1 MRIMEKNKNDKIK
14 KSKEIIKKEKEK
26 IKEEKKKL
34 KEEKRQKFYNTK
46 LGKILKK
53 IFFLNS
59 SSQLNT
65 ESIIYHEIL
74 GAILCLLVLFFLSG
88 GKNYIKLY
96 KDLQKLINVYDTI
109 SSDYYQEIDK
119 NKLIDNAIESMLS
132 ATGDSYTTYT
142 NKQNT
147 KDFLETVSGTYEGIG
162 CMVTMDESGNIS
174 VLNIFDNS
182 PAQKAGLQEKD
193 IILKIDGQDYQG
205 KTSEDM
211 SNYVKNSQNSKIE
224 LTIKRGTE
232 EKNITINRQKVE
244 VPSVTSKIIEK
255 DNKKIGYIDISLFSS
270 VTYKQFKKQLS
281 AMEKKKI
288 QGLIIDVRDD
298 SGGYLTSVTEIS
310 SLFLKKGAII
320 YQLEEGKKKEVVKD
334 KTAEKRGYPIA
345 VLVNAA
351 SASASE
357 ILASAIKESYHG
369 FVVGVNT
376 YGKGTVQ
383 KTKKMSDGSMIK
395 YTVQKWLTPNGN
407 WINEKGVTPTDIIA
421 NESTSK
427 DDQLEK
433 ALELVK
439 GKIK

>member
-224 LTIKRGTE
+224 LTIKRD
-232 EKNITINRQKVE
+232 RR
-244 VPSVTSKIIEK
+244 
-255 DNKKIGYIDISLFSS
+255 KKY
-270 VTYKQFKKQLS
+270 Y
-281 AMEKKKI
+281 
-288 QGLIIDVRDD
+288 
-298 SGGYLTSVTEIS
+298 
-310 SLFLKKGAII
+310 
-320 YQLEEGKKKEVVKD
+320 
-334 KTAEKRGYPIA
+334 
-345 VLVNAA
+345 N
-351 SASASE
+351 
-357 ILASAIKESYHG
+357 
-369 FVVGVNT
+369 
-376 YGKGTVQ
+376 
-383 KTKKMSDGSMIK
+383 
-395 YTVQKWLTPNGN
+395 
-407 WINEKGVTPTDIIA
+407 
-421 NESTSK
+421 
-427 DDQLEK
+427 
-433 ALELVK
+433 
-439 GKIK
+439 